1 MKKVLIKIKGT
12 QSDGQD
18 NAVIELDTEGILK
31 VLPDGFALKYQENQT
46 IEGGN
51 VKTMLTVKGNDTV
64 ILERS
69 GDLSSRLV
77 ITEGVRNNCP
87 YAIPQGSLTLGI
99 YGKEVKYDLNECG
112 GTVKMVYTLDTNLQ
126 MLSENTVEITVEER
140 K

>member
-51 VKTMLTVKGNDTV
+51 IKTMLTVKGNDTV

-69 GDLSSRLV
+69 GDLSSRLI

-87 YAIPQGSLTLGI
+87 YAIPQASLTLGI
-99 YGKEVKYDLNECG
+99 YGKEVNYDLNECG